1 MKSAKSEKKLFLLDA
16 YALIFRAYYAFAK
29 NPRFNSAGLNTSA
42 ILGFVNTLDDL
53 LKKENPTHIGVVF
66 DPPPPN
72 FRHKLYS
79 EYKANR
85 SATPDEI
92 IKSVPYIK
100 KIIEAFHIPVIEIS
114 GYEADDTIGTLSK
127 KAEKDGFQ
135 VFMMTPDKDFGQ
147 LVSENIFIYK
157 PKRSDSEVEILGTKE
172 ICEKYQISNP
182 KQVIDILAIW
192 GDTSDNVPG
201 IPGIGELTSIKLI
214 SKYGSLENIYENLS
228 DFKGKQK
235 ENITNNR
242 QTAELA
248 KILVTIKLDV
258 PCDFKENEYLRQN
271 PNYEALKKIFEELE
285 FRALEK
291 RLIPENIQNIVQG
304 ELFEM
309 NTVHTVEKHNSF
321 KDTEHFYYSVTDK
334 ESRNELLKTLL
345 NQKEVSFGIRATGSD
360 AHSSEITS
368 LTFSFK
374 EHIAYFVPLGENISE
389 ILNEFKSFFNTT
401 EILKIGLNIKFDIE
415 ILKNNAIEFKG
426 PIFDIGIAHYLLH
439 PELPHNLTQI
449 SESYLKYT
457 PTEIEQYSENEK
469 RLSTLYEQEDSK
481 ISNYS
486 AEIAD
491 VIFQLK
497 QILQPEL
504 EKEDLLNLA
513 ESIEFPLVFVLSD
526 MEYTGIS
533 IDTNLLSVFE
543 KELTVKIE
551 SIENEIFKI
560 SGYTFNISSPK
571 QLGELLF
578 EKMKIINDPKLT
590 KTKQYAT
597 GEQELIKIK
606 DKHII
611 IELILDFR
619 GLSKLLNTY
628 VKSLPLIVNRN
639 TNRIHTNYMQTVTN
653 TGRLSCVNPN
663 LQNIP
668 IKSTEGKRIRS
679 AFISS
684 SPDKLLVSADYSQI
698 ELRVMAHLSCDLG
711 MIEAFRNNE
720 DIHSATASKIYNTQE
735 VTPEMRS
742 KAKSAN
748 FGIIYGISSF
758 GLSENLKISKSEA
771 KELIDGYFKSYPQ
784 VKTYMDKMIK
794 LSRING
800 YVSTLFGRK
809 RYIPEINSHNSMV
822 RSAAER
828 IAINTPVQG
837 TAADIVKICML
848 NCYQKIKSDFPEAKL
863 ILQVHDE
870 LVFEIP
876 SEINAK
882 FTESIQHEMENAV
895 KLNVP
900 LLVAINSGKNW
911 LSAH

>member
-1 MKSAKSEKKLFLLDA
+1 
-16 YALIFRAYYAFAK
+16 
-29 NPRFNSAGLNTSA
+29 
-42 ILGFVNTLDDL
+42 
-53 LKKENPTHIGVVF
+53 
-66 DPPPPN
+66 
-72 FRHKLYS
+72 
-79 EYKANR
+79 
-85 SATPDEI
+85 
-92 IKSVPYIK
+92 
-100 KIIEAFHIPVIEIS
+100 
-114 GYEADDTIGTLSK
+114 
-127 KAEKDGFQ
+127 
-135 VFMMTPDKDFGQ
+135 
-147 LVSENIFIYK
+147 
-157 PKRSDSEVEILGTKE
+157 
-172 ICEKYQISNP
+172 
-182 KQVIDILAIW
+182 
-192 GDTSDNVPG
+192 
-201 IPGIGELTSIKLI
+201 
-214 SKYGSLENIYENLS
+214 
-228 DFKGKQK
+228 
-235 ENITNNR
+235 
-242 QTAELA
+242 
-248 KILVTIKLDV
+248 
-258 PCDFKENEYLRQN
+258 
-271 PNYEALKKIFEELE
+271 
-285 FRALEK
+285 
-291 RLIPENIQNIVQG
+291 
-304 ELFEM
+304 
-309 NTVHTVEKHNSF
+309 
-321 KDTEHFYYSVTDK
+321 
-334 ESRNELLKTLL
+334 
-345 NQKEVSFGIRATGSD
+345 
-360 AHSSEITS
+360 
-368 LTFSFK
+368 
-374 EHIAYFVPLGENISE
+374 
-389 ILNEFKSFFNTT
+389 
-401 EILKIGLNIKFDIE
+401 
-415 ILKNNAIEFKG
+415 
-426 PIFDIGIAHYLLH
+426 
-439 PELPHNLTQI
+439 
-449 SESYLKYT
+449 
-457 PTEIEQYSENEK
+457 
-469 RLSTLYEQEDSK
+469 
-481 ISNYS
+481 
-486 AEIAD
+486 
-491 VIFQLK
+491 
-497 QILQPEL
+497 
-504 EKEDLLNLA
+504 
-513 ESIEFPLVFVLSD
+513 
-526 MEYTGIS
+526 
-533 IDTNLLSVFE
+533 
-543 KELTVKIE
+543 
-551 SIENEIFKI
+551 
-560 SGYTFNISSPK
+560 
-571 QLGELLF
+571 
-578 EKMKIINDPKLT
+578 
-590 KTKQYAT
+590 
-597 GEQELIKIK
+597 
-606 DKHII
+606 
-611 IELILDFR
+611 
-619 GLSKLLNTY
+619 
-628 VKSLPLIVNRN
+628 
-639 TNRIHTNYMQTVTN
+639 MQTVTN